1 MFPSSGYGYVGKLL
15 ELLEGCQGAFR
26 YSRSNVGF
34 LLSGRIGKEPHLAW
48 RGESPGLSPVVVAN
62 VGFLSSDGRDLRGP
76 LVCPQESPVSM
87 RVAGGLSGFLCS
99 RCRVEVLIWNLEWRS
114 DPQVSSPVPTWI
126 SAFLW
131 SFHREARPHLV
142 WKHGSPLFSPAG
154 KTVVRI
160 PVVMT

>member
-26 YSRSNVGF
+26 YSRGNVGF
-34 LLSGRIGKEPHLAW
+34 LLSSRIGKEPHLAW

-62 VGFLSSDGRDLRGP
+62 VGFLSSDDRDLRGP

-99 RCRVEVLIWNLEWRS
+99 RCWVEVLIWSGGRILRF
-114 DPQVSSPVPTWI
+114 PLQ
-126 SAFLW
+126 F
-131 SFHREARPHLV
+131 R
-142 WKHGSPLFSPAG
+142 HGSRRSSGVSTG
-154 KTVVRI
+154 KPGLILCGNMEVLSSLQLEKQLSGFLSC
-160 PVVMT
+160 